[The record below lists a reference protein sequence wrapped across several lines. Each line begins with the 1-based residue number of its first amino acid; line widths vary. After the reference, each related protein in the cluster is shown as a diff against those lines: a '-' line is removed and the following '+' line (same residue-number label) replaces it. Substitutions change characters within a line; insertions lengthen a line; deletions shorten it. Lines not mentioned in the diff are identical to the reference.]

1 MVSGWAQSDHRVL
14 ARTSGRLERR
24 CVGRT
29 PCPGSEAGQ
38 ATVSFGPGRVLSDP
52 GKPLGLGLSF
62 RRAGVGLFEPGR
74 EEGQSG
80 KRRGASYQEV
90 SVRVL
95 VRAEGTA
102 EEDAPGNREAPKEV
116 STRAAPRRDHQG
128 GGSAGTGLDASPAR
142 REVHPAVVGTEHGS
156 RKERRSLGR
165 RQAGTG
171 GWGRWRGGTTGSASC
186 LGAQP
191 GGGDEDPSQGPHALG
206 EAAAQLGDS
215 PARSVVRR
223 MTLSRARPLRPSAF
237 WHLTALF
244 SKYEN

>member
-1 MVSGWAQSDHRVL
+1 M
-14 ARTSGRLERR
+14 
-24 CVGRT
+24 
-29 PCPGSEAGQ
+29 
-38 ATVSFGPGRVLSDP
+38 
-52 GKPLGLGLSF
+52 
-62 RRAGVGLFEPGR
+62 GLFEPGR

-156 RKERRSLGR
+156 RKERRSDR
-165 RQAGTG
+165 K
-171 GWGRWRGGTTGSASC
+171 
-186 LGAQP
+186 
-191 GGGDEDPSQGPHALG
+191 
-206 EAAAQLGDS
+206 
-215 PARSVVRR
+215 SVV
-223 MTLSRARPLRPSAF
+223 
-237 WHLTALF
+237 
-244 SKYEN
+244 